1 MKDAEDL
8 ARYQD
13 NFIAAAFDATT
24 AAMMV
29 QPGFAVYRNT
39 LLKGCVDNLAANFP
53 TVMRLVGEQWFRAA
67 ALEYARAE
75 PPVSVSLFDYGATF
89 PSFLAD
95 FAPAAELPYLATVAR
110 LDRLWIECHTA
121 ADALPLAAEDLAAL
135 APEALGA
142 SCLHPHP
149 ATRWLL
155 SEHHPAGAIWIA
167 NREQR
172 EFISSATWRGD
183 SILLTRID
191 NTVQWR
197 LIDAGTTAF
206 LDACLCGDTLQ
217 AAAMQG
223 LSLQPE
229 LDVAATLGML
239 LQAGALI
246 TLPESP

>member
-1 MKDAEDL
+1 MKDVEDL

-13 NFIAAAFDATT
+13 DFIAAAFQDAE
-24 AAMMV
+24 APIPA

-53 TVMRLVGEQWFRAA
+53 TVMRLVGEHWFHAA

-75 PPVSVSLFDYGATF
+75 PPTSVSLFDYGATF
-89 PSFLAD
+89 PAFLAD

-110 LDRLWIECHTA
+110 LDRIWIECHTA
-121 ADALPLAAEDLAAL
+121 ADALPLSAEDLAAL

-142 SCLHPHP
+142 TCLRPHP
-149 ATRWLL
+149 ATRWL
-155 SEHHPAGAIWIA
+155 SSDHHPAGAIWIA

-172 EFISSATWRGD
+172 EFVSSAIWRGD
-183 SILLTRID
+183 SMLLTRID
-191 NTVQWR
+191 NAVQWR
-197 LIDAGTTAF
+197 LIDAGVTAF
-206 LDACLCGDTLQ
+206 LDACLCGDELQ
-217 AAAMQG
+217 AAAMHG
-223 LSLQPE
+223 RSLQPD
-229 LDVAATLGML
+229 LDIAATLGML